1 MALIGDASKGRIA
14 AFIIDNLLACV
25 VSLLAVAA
33 LDTDNPVIAGPT
45 LCLAYLGYFFL
56 FESALSTTPGKFLHG
71 LVVRKIDGT
80 KCGVR
85 EHAIRALVRMF
96 EANPLL
102 FGGLPAGMA
111 IFASER
117 KQRIGDSLAGTVVI
131 SKKALAAESEPIN

>member
-33 LDTDNPVIAGPT
+33 LDSDNPFIAGPT

-56 FESALSTTPGKFLHG
+56 FESALSTTPGKFIHG
-71 LVVRKIDGT
+71 LVVRKLDGT
-80 KCGVR
+80 KCGIR
-85 EHAIRALVRMF
+85 EHAIRTLVRMF

-102 FGGLPAGMA
+102 FGGLPAGIA

-117 KQRIGDSLAGTVVI
+117 KQRIGDSLAGTIVI
-131 SKKALAAESEPIN
+131 SKKAVAHRPEPIN